1 MVCYV
6 AISINVS
13 TLLTYV
19 NTGILPNN
27 TICISEFL
35 AHSLL
40 IEKSKYYG
48 NGFEIDSG
56 KPKIQLD
63 W

>member
-1 MVCYV
+1 MVCYD
-6 AISINVS
+6 AISMNVS

-19 NTGILPNN
+19 NTRILPNN

-35 AHSLL
+35 AHSLS

-48 NGFEIDSG
+48 NGFEIESG
-56 KPKIQLD
+56 KLKLQLD